1 MKTLVINLKKATE
14 RRQFQAA
21 QLQSLGLDYAFFD
34 AINANDADTMRP
46 EAYWRT
52 GQRPLRETEKA
63 CFLSHRAC
71 WEKVLETGEPMLI
84 LEDDALLSDQVP
96 NLLKSLE
103 TVQGFDILNLETRA
117 RQIFVGTA
125 LDDMPNI
132 RPLYLNKDGAAAYIL
147 WPNGAQKIIDQSN
160 RVIGLADALLWC
172 NFKLSSFQ
180 TYPALAIQSDRCKR
194 YDLPEYLTTKSS
206 NAPTN
211 VNFNKRGNNTWEYFR
226 FRSRR
231 FWGQIHLG
239 KPQLRYFLSVKKEQM
254 PLVHKDFEYLKD
266 ISNNPELG

>member
-1 MKTLVINLKKATE
+1 MKILVINLKKATE
-14 RRQFQAA
+14 RRQFQTA
-21 QLQSLGLDYAFFD
+21 QLQTLGLDYQFFD
-34 AINANDADTMRP
+34 AINANDADAMRP
-46 EAYWRT
+46 KAYWRT

-71 WEKVLETGEPMLI
+71 WEKVLETDEPALI
-84 LEDDALLSDQVP
+84 LEDDALLSDKVP
-96 NLLKSLE
+96 ELLKSLK
-103 TVQGFDILNLETRA
+103 TVQDFDILNLETRA
-117 RQIFVGTA
+117 RQIFTGNI

-132 RPLYLNKDGAAAYIL
+132 RPLYLNKDGAAAYVL
-147 WPNGAQKIIDQSN
+147 WPNGAKKLIKQSDK
-160 RVIGLADALLWC
+160 VIGLADALLWC

-180 TYPALAIQSDRCKR
+180 TYPALAIQSDRCNR

-211 VNFNKRGNNTWEYFR
+211 VNFSKRGKNTWEHLR

-239 KPQLRYFLSVKKEQM
+239 KPQMRYFWTVKKERV
-254 PLVHKDFEYLKD
+254 PIVHKDFEYLEK
-266 ISNNPELG
+266 ISNNPDLD